1 MSQDD
6 LAARATLSNSTIRA
20 FEGGKVDQPNSR
32 SMRMIEQALG
42 WTTGSMDAIRNGR
55 EATVRD
61 GRASRD
67 PGDIQRQL
75 GYLTAVINT
84 AGDNGARLSDE
95 AWEMLRA
102 KALQDRR
109 NVNAVLIDA
118 LRLHDELLGTG
129 E

>member
-6 LAARATLSNSTIRA
+6 LAAATSLSNSTIRA
-20 FEGGKVDQPNSR
+20 FEGGRVKQPNSQ
-32 SMRMIEQALG
+32 SMRLLEAALG
-42 WTTGSMDAIRNGR
+42 WTTGSINAILEGKEPTLR
-55 EATVRD
+55 E
-61 GRASRD
+61 GRAERD
-67 PGDIQRQL
+67 PGDMQRQL

-102 KALQDRR
+102 KALRDRR
-109 NVNAVLIDA
+109 NVNVVIIDA